1 MKSATRFVCLSFLL
15 STFFAISSAQAAT
28 VTFYSDNFS
37 DITSGDNTTTT
48 GNGTAWDG
56 AGRYTVS
63 SAYKAGGAVKFGTS
77 SLAGSATTTNLT
89 LQAGTLTV
97 RVDVKG
103 WTTVEGKLL
112 ISVGSTTTT
121 NTYTAVMAAASFEAV
136 SNSFTIASAGTYT
149 VKVATSAKR
158 AFIDNLVIT
167 ETVSDSIVPLSAPTA
182 YEPTATNSTS
192 FTASW
197 SSVANAESY
206 LVSAYALTVVGS
218 TTNAVALSGSPF
230 SVATGTTTLSLTGLT
245 QNSLYRYSVVAV
257 GNGTTTGNSSAS
269 NTILVQTP
277 VSEFVPI
284 FTVTPATVPAVTELS
299 PVNFT
304 ISATVNGSA
313 ATVNYASGLP
323 SGASYTFTDG
333 AFSWTP
339 ALGQAGAYSLAF
351 TVLSSDSQTY
361 TNTVGVTVNALPL
374 TAPTGL
380 SATNITSST
389 FHASWNQ
396 VLAATQGYVVDVWY
410 GSSASNSTANIE
422 TFFESTKDHPV
433 TPARWTFSGIADA
446 YTDKGLTEISMSSN
460 NCFFVTEPYPRSV
473 TNLAFRSQGRN
484 TVTTSSLSNSVL
496 TVYGSFDGA
505 QWTSVTNFSTLADAD
520 GDDENNIF
528 TTAGGDLNKN
538 ITLSPASN
546 YRRFKFVYTKTAGN
560 IGIGN
565 LATSYEGSG
574 THYLANWQ
582 GVATAG
588 TSVSV
593 TQARPNYIHFI
604 RVGAKNGTDT
614 QYTLLRVGMTEAPKM
629 TVVVVR

>member
-15 STFFAISSAQAAT
+15 STLFAISSAQAAT

-37 DITSGDNTTTT
+37 DITNGNSTSTSGS
-48 GNGTAWDG
+48 GTAWDG

-63 SAYKAGGAVKFGTS
+63 SAYMAGGAVKFGTS
-77 SLAGSATTTNLT
+77 GAVGSATTTNLT

-97 RVDVKG
+97 QVDVKG
-103 WTTVEGKLL
+103 WTTVEGTLL

-121 NTYTAVMAAASFEAV
+121 NTYTAVMTNTFESV
-136 SNSFTIASAGTYT
+136 SNNFTIASAGTYT
-149 VKVATSAKR
+149 VKVATSLKR
-158 AFIDNLVIT
+158 AFIDKLFIT

-182 YEPTATNSTS
+182 YVPTATNSTS

-197 SSVANAESY
+197 SSVATAESY

-284 FTVTPATVPAVTELS
+284 FTVTPASIPAVTELS
-299 PVNFT
+299 SINFT
-304 ISATVNGSA
+304 ISATVNGSS

-323 SGASYTFTDG
+323 SGAIYTFTDG

-361 TNTVGVTVNALPL
+361 TNTVGVTVNTLPL
-374 TAPTGL
+374 TAPAGL

-389 FHASWNQ
+389 FDASWNQ

-422 TFFESTKDHPV
+422 TFFESIKNHPI
-433 TPARWTFSGIADA
+433 TPSRWTFSGIADV
-446 YTDKGLTEISMSSN
+446 YTDKGLTEQVMGVN
-460 NCFFVTEPYPRSV
+460 NSTIITEPYTRAV
-473 TNLAFRSQGRN
+473 TNLSFRVQGRG
-484 TVTTSSLSNSVL
+484 TSGAANSIL
-496 TVYGSFDGA
+496 TVYGSVDGL
-505 QWTSVTNFSTLADAD
+505 QWTSLASYSTLTDAD

-528 TTAGGDLNKN
+528 TSGVELEKN
-538 ITLSPASN
+538 ITLTPASN
-546 YRRFKFVYTKTAGN
+546 FRKFKFVYTKTTGN

-565 LATSYEGSG
+565 IAASYEGSG